1 MVTPTTQPNRKPI
14 THSKDGK
21 EKLKTENLG
30 RFQNKWSRLNK
41 V

>member
-1 MVTPTTQPNRKPI
+1 MVTPTTQPNMKLK

-30 RFQNKWSRLNK
+30 RFQSKWSRLNK